1 MSRVDALLANFKQ
14 RNKASIA
21 TLAELRQERDARL
34 AKAQGGQQGGGAR
47 AGGSG
52 AGAGA
57 GWCWWWQR
65 GLPGLP
71 CLACCRCNAHH
82 LPSLASA
89 AGRGGR
95 GGKATAGRG
104 ARKAASTASG
114 DASTASGAPAGAD
127 WKQRSRQAQ
136 PSLPLGVKIKAVVD
150 FLRASAEPQQASAIA
165 GTTSL

>member
-14 RNKASIA
+14 RNKASL
-21 TLAELRQERDARL
+21 TTQAELRQEREARL
-34 AKAQGGQQGGGAR
+34 AKAQAAQQGEGAR
-47 AGGSG
+47 AGGSF

-57 GWCWWWQR
+57 VCRQRCW
-65 GLPGLP
+65 GACLP
-71 CLACCRCNAHH
+71 CLPSIQG
-82 LPSLASA
+82 LPPRSYSSA

-95 GGKATAGRG
+95 GGKAPAGRG

-114 DASTASGAPAGAD
+114 DASTASGAAGGAD

-165 GTTSL
+165 GATSL